1 MLEPKVLKN
10 FKIQSSVF
18 YLFLFLKNFLVLF
31 NWNLSFTTK
40 LLGNPKLSMNITKKV
55 KTLAQILTNNDNN
68 YAWFAETSGSCDFWF
83 VISAC
88 PAV

>member
-1 MLEPKVLKN
+1 M
-10 FKIQSSVF
+10 
-18 YLFLFLKNFLVLF
+18 
-31 NWNLSFTTK
+31 
-40 LLGNPKLSMNITKKV
+40 TKKV

-83 VISAC
+83 VILAC